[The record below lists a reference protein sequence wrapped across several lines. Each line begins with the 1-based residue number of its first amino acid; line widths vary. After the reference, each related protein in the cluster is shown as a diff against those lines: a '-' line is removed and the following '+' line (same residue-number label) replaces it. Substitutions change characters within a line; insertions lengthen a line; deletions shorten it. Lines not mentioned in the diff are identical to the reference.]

1 MQEPLIQSAVTG
13 LFTIAG
19 SVVTAV
25 ITYVVSGSHKKLMRY
40 RKRLLRSQRDNLALC
55 NLERYYTQE
64 LAKSGRTPE
73 AWKREIRGKMR
84 EDGIAG
90 PSQSATAARLE
101 RSIAELA

>member
-25 ITYVVSGSHKKLMRY
+25 ITYVASRPHKKLMRY

-55 NLERYYTQE
+55 NLERYYTEE
-64 LAKSGRTPE
+64 LAKHGRSPE
-73 AWKREIRGKMR
+73 AWKREIRKKMR
-84 EDGIAG
+84 DDGLAG
-90 PSQSATAARLE
+90 PSQSASAARLE
-101 RSIAELA
+101 HSIAELS